1 MPADTD
7 RIRDAARRSEI
18 GPSGVREIRCGRG
31 MHSADSLDCARRRSP
46 MRQRQ
51 IEPVST
57 RLLKVGLEVFP
68 VYGDE
73 RSGWS
78 MDPIDLTP
86 DTPKWLRYDSLD
98 ELFFALLNLNVTP
111 EGQA

>member
-1 MPADTD
+1 
-7 RIRDAARRSEI
+7 
-18 GPSGVREIRCGRG
+18 
-31 MHSADSLDCARRRSP
+31 
-46 MRQRQ
+46 MRQ
-51 IEPVST
+51 IAPVNT

-78 MDPIDLTP
+78 MDPVDLAP
-86 DTPKWLRYDSLD
+86 EAPKCLRYASLD
-98 ELFFALLNLNVTP
+98 ELFFALLNLNLAA

>member
-1 MPADTD
+1 
-7 RIRDAARRSEI
+7 
-18 GPSGVREIRCGRG
+18 
-31 MHSADSLDCARRRSP
+31 
-46 MRQRQ
+46 MRQRTM
-51 IEPVST
+51 EPVNA

-98 ELFFALLNLNVTP
+98 ELFFALLNLNVMP
-111 EGQA
+111 EGRA

>member
-1 MPADTD
+1 MK
-7 RIRDAARRSEI
+7 
-18 GPSGVREIRCGRG
+18 
-31 MHSADSLDCARRRSP
+31 H
-46 MRQRQ
+46 RQM
-51 IEPVST
+51 EPVNT

>member
-1 MPADTD
+1 
-7 RIRDAARRSEI
+7 
-18 GPSGVREIRCGRG
+18 
-31 MHSADSLDCARRRSP
+31 

-51 IEPVST
+51 LGAVNT

-86 DTPKWLRYDSLD
+86 DTPKWLRYESLD

>member
-1 MPADTD
+1 VACILLIALPAMK
-7 RIRDAARRSEI
+7 E
-18 GPSGVREIRCGRG
+18 VQ
-31 MHSADSLDCARRRSP
+31 P

-51 IEPVST
+51 IEPVNT
-57 RLLKVGLEVFP
+57 RLLKVGMEVFP

>member
-1 MPADTD
+1 M
-7 RIRDAARRSEI
+7 
-18 GPSGVREIRCGRG
+18 
-31 MHSADSLDCARRRSP
+31 
-46 MRQRQ
+46 RQ
-51 IEPVST
+51 IEPVNA

-78 MDPIDLTP
+78 MDPIDLGP

-111 EGQA
+111 EGSA

>member
-1 MPADTD
+1 M
-7 RIRDAARRSEI
+7 S
-18 GPSGVREIRCGRG
+18 
-31 MHSADSLDCARRRSP
+31 
-46 MRQRQ
+46 QRQ
-51 IEPVST
+51 IGPVNT

-86 DTPKWLRYDSLD
+86 ETPKWLRYDSLD

>member
-1 MPADTD
+1 
-7 RIRDAARRSEI
+7 
-18 GPSGVREIRCGRG
+18 
-31 MHSADSLDCARRRSP
+31 

-51 IEPVST
+51 IEPVNT

>member
-1 MPADTD
+1 
-7 RIRDAARRSEI
+7 
-18 GPSGVREIRCGRG
+18 
-31 MHSADSLDCARRRSP
+31 

-51 IEPVST
+51 IEPVNT

-78 MDPIDLTP
+78 MDPVDLTP

>member
-1 MPADTD
+1 
-7 RIRDAARRSEI
+7 
-18 GPSGVREIRCGRG
+18 
-31 MHSADSLDCARRRSP
+31 
-46 MRQRQ
+46 MRQRP
-51 IEPVST
+51 IEPVNT
-57 RLLKVGLEVFP
+57 RLLKVGMEVFP

-78 MDPIDLTP
+78 MDPVDLTP

>member
-1 MPADTD
+1 MSQ
-7 RIRDAARRSEI
+7 RS
-18 GPSGVREIRCGRG
+18 
-31 MHSADSLDCARRRSP
+31 
-46 MRQRQ
+46 
-51 IEPVST
+51 IEPVNT
-57 RLLKVGLEVFP
+57 RLLKVGMEVFP

-73 RSGWS
+73 RSGWR
-78 MDPIDLTP
+78 MDPVDLTP

>member
-1 MPADTD
+1 MTSQLVTLAD
-7 RIRDAARRSEI
+7 ARFFVASRQAGQGSEVACI
-18 GPSGVREIRCGRG
+18 LLTHFGVVKE
-31 MHSADSLDCARRRSP
+31 AQP
-46 MRQRQ
+46 MRQRTM
-51 IEPVST
+51 EPVNT

-73 RSGWS
+73 RLGWS
-78 MDPIDLTP
+78 MDPVDLTP

-98 ELFFALLNLNVTP
+98 ELFFALLNLNVMP

>member
-1 MPADTD
+1 M
-7 RIRDAARRSEI
+7 
-18 GPSGVREIRCGRG
+18 
-31 MHSADSLDCARRRSP
+31 

-51 IEPVST
+51 IGPVNT

>member
-1 MPADTD
+1 
-7 RIRDAARRSEI
+7 
-18 GPSGVREIRCGRG
+18 
-31 MHSADSLDCARRRSP
+31 

-51 IEPVST
+51 IEPVNT
-57 RLLKVGLEVFP
+57 RLLKVGLEIFP

-73 RSGWS
+73 RSGWI

-86 DTPKWLRYDSLD
+86 NTPKWLRYDSLD

>member
-1 MPADTD
+1 M
-7 RIRDAARRSEI
+7 
-18 GPSGVREIRCGRG
+18 GP
-31 MHSADSLDCARRRSP
+31 
-46 MRQRQ
+46 RQV
-51 IEPVST
+51 EPVHA

-86 DTPKWLRYDSLD
+86 ETPKWLRYDSLD
-98 ELFFALLNLNVTP
+98 ELFFALLNLNLMP